1 MQYKER
7 ITSYIDYL
15 EDSQNN
21 MRKDIESNRVNNQDL
36 LNTINNMIRQ
46 IEYLSNLVELEQ

>member
-15 EDSQNN
+15 EDSLNN